1 MGPALRLL
9 MAVPLAMLLVA
20 CGGQDGT
27 SQAAETDPAARAAVD
42 PPATSPSLYDLQ
54 RGEMIFSTQCLRCHG
69 EGLYEAPR
77 LGNAADWEVRVRQP
91 LATLIEHAID
101 GHGGMPPK
109 GGFPA
114 LSDAEVG
121 DAVAYVVDNSRKIIL
136 ALRREQHQQEC
147 HPVRAPDKC
156 EDIDT
161 EDVLTLQMLWLLG
174 APGRQ

>member
-9 MAVPLAMLLVA
+9 LILPLTTLLLA

-27 SQAAETDPAARAAVD
+27 NQAAESGSAAVAPPAA
-42 PPATSPSLYDLQ
+42 SPSLYDLQ
-54 RGEMIFSTQCLRCHG
+54 RGEMVFSDNCLRCHG
-69 EGLYEAPR
+69 EGLDEAPR
-77 LGNAADWEVRVRQP
+77 LGNAADWEPRVSQP
-91 LATLIEHAID
+91 LATLIQHAID
-101 GHGGMPPK
+101 GHGRMPPK
-109 GGFPA
+109 GGFAA
-114 LSDAEVG
+114 LSDAEVS
-121 DAVAYVVDNSRKIIL
+121 DAVAYVVHSSRKIIL

-156 EDIDT
+156 EDIGA